1 MVQAAAAAAAAANA
15 EAEVEAGAEAE
26 AEAAHAVVVPTL
38 AGQVLESSPGV
49 STPAWR
55 RASCSACRLS
65 VVRQ

>member
-1 MVQAAAAAAAAANA
+1 MVQAAAAAAAAAAANA

-26 AEAAHAVVVPTL
+26 AAHTVVVPTL
-38 AGQVLESSPGV
+38 AEQVLESSPGV
-49 STPAWR
+49 PTPAWQ